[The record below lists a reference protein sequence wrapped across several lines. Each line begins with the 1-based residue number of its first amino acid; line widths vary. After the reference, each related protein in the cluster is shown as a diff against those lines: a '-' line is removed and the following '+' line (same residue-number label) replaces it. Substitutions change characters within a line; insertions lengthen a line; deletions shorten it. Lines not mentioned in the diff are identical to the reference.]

1 MGPDFPRQIRSIHGG
16 LDGYSAGM
24 PLRVGTDLV
33 DTTVVAASLRGQHR
47 DHYLHRVYT
56 DAEVDACR
64 GRSGRVEPERLAARF
79 AAKEAAIKALPGAGE
94 EVRLTQ
100 IEVIQ
105 DESGSVE
112 LSLSGRAAELF
123 VESGAAEIAVS
134 LTHEGGF
141 AAATVVIA

>member
-1 MGPDFPRQIRSIHGG
+1 M
-16 LDGYSAGM
+16 A
-24 PLRVGTDLV
+24 LRVGLDLV
-33 DTTVVAASLRGQHR
+33 EVSTVAESLRGAHR
-47 DHYLHRVYT
+47 EHYLKRVYT

-64 GRSGRVEPERLAARF
+64 GPSGRIEPERLAARF

-105 DESGSVE
+105 DETGSVS
-112 LSLSGRAAELF
+112 LALSGRAAELLE
-123 VESGAAEIAVS
+123 ESGAQELAVS

-141 AAATVVIA
+141 AAASVIIA